1 MRRPVITGLGVVSS
15 IGQTLDEVSKSL
27 RNGISGIGLDPERKA
42 RGFRSALA
50 GRIAGFDPAKRF
62 DRKTR
67 KTMGQAAAFGCAAAL
82 DAIADAR
89 LHLKSLA
96 RPEVGVIFGNDST
109 CDAAHGLFEDLARE
123 GRTNALGSGHII
135 RIMNS
140 TVTMNLATLL
150 GVKGACWTLSSACAS
165 GLHAIGQAAMLVASG
180 TQDVVICGGA
190 QESTWEGM
198 AAFDALGAL
207 SLRHDEPTRASRPF
221 DKTRDGLV
229 PSGGGAALI
238 VESLDSARRRNAPIY
253 AEILGY
259 AFGCDG
265 GHLTNPSGEGAQWVM
280 RQALKAASVH
290 PREVDYVNAH
300 ATSTPVGDAIEAKAI
315 LNVFGDSKTPPV
327 SSTKGLTGHEC
338 WMSGASESVYCLL
351 MMRDGFIAGN
361 AHLEEPDQICAP
373 LNLPKKSVERRPATI
388 LKNSFGFGGT
398 NAAIAFRS
406 VD

>member
-1 MRRPVITGLGVVSS
+1 MRRAVITGLGVVSS
-15 IGQTLDEVSKSL
+15 IGQTLDEVSRSL
-27 RNGISGIGLDPERKA
+27 KEGRSGIEIDPERKA

-50 GRIAGFDPAKRF
+50 GRITGFDVSKRF
-62 DRKTR
+62 DRKMR
-67 KTMGQAAAFGCAAAL
+67 KTMGQAAAYGCASAL

-89 LHLKSLA
+89 LDMKSLA

-109 CDAAHGLFEDLARE
+109 CDAAHSLFEDLGKA
-123 GRTNALGSGHII
+123 GRTAALGSGHII

-165 GLHAIGQAAMLVASG
+165 GLHAIGQAAMLVATGS
-180 TQDVVICGGA
+180 QDVVICGGA

-207 SLRHDEPTRASRPF
+207 SLRHDDPARASRPF
-221 DKTRDGLV
+221 DRTRDGLV
-229 PSGGGAALI
+229 PSGGGAALV
-238 VESLDSARRRNAPIY
+238 VESLDSARKRGARIY

-265 GHLTNPSGEGAQWVM
+265 GHLTNPSGEGAQRVM

-300 ATSTPVGDAIEAKAI
+300 ATSTQVGDAIEAKAI
-315 LNVFGDSKTPPV
+315 LSVFGDEKMPPV

-338 WMSGASESVYCLL
+338 WMSGASETVYCLL

-361 AHLEEPDQICAP
+361 AHLVEPDEACAA
-373 LNLPKKSVERRPATI
+373 LNLPKKSIERRPATI

-398 NAAIAFRS
+398 NAAVAFRS
-406 VD
+406 VE